1 MREQDFTEGSSR
13 SGENVRY
20 LFVHQNFPGQ
30 FLHFVRHLLAQGHEI
45 VFISEANNNHIP
57 GVRRAIY
64 RVPRLPSMETHPHL
78 REFEYG
84 LLRAEA
90 VATAARTLK
99 GLGYGPD
106 IIVGHHGW
114 GELLNLGD
122 VFPSC
127 PILGYFEFFYHA
139 DQNDVGFDP
148 EFPPSAELAA
158 AVRVKNSINLQAL
171 CLTNGYGQSPTKF
184 QRETYPEWAR
194 EKISLLREGVN
205 LDLCSPEP
213 QAKRRNLVINGV
225 RITPKDALVTYVA
238 RDLEPYRG
246 FHVVMRA
253 LPRILAERKDAQV
266 IFVGGDRVSYGTLP
280 PGGGSWREFMLR
292 ELEGKLDLDRVHFVG
307 KVEYDDFRA
316 LLRRSDAHLYL
327 TYPFVASWS
336 LREAM
341 ATGCPVIGS
350 DTAPV
355 REFITHDVT
364 GRLVPFLDSAAIA
377 EATLQL
383 LDDRRSARRLGQ
395 EARRYAE
402 AELCLDDYLER
413 YDDLVQRIIKTK

>member
-1 MREQDFTEGSSR
+1 M
-13 SGENVRY
+13 RY

-64 RVPRLPSMETHPHL
+64 RVPRLPSMETHPSL

-90 VATAARTLK
+90 VATAARTLQ
-99 GLGYGPD
+99 GLGYEPD
-106 IIVGHHGW
+106 IIIGHHGW

-122 VFPSC
+122 VFPKC

-148 EFPPSAELAA
+148 EFPPSPELAA
-158 AVRVKNSINLQAL
+158 SVRVKNSINLQAL
-171 CLTNGYGQSPTKF
+171 CLANGYGQSPTQF
-184 QRETYPEWAR
+184 QLGTYPVWAR
-194 EKISLLREGVN
+194 QKISLLREGVN
-205 LDLCSPEP
+205 LELCSPEP
-213 QAKRRNLVINGV
+213 QARRRNLVINGV
-225 RITPKDALVTYVA
+225 RITPKNQLVTYVA

-253 LPRILAERKDAQV
+253 LPRILSERKDAHV
-266 IFVGGDRVSYGTLP
+266 ILVGGDSVSYGRLP
-280 PGGGSWREFMLR
+280 PEGGSWREVMLR
-292 ELEGKLDLDRVHFVG
+292 ELGDRLDLDRVHFVG

-341 ATGCPVIGS
+341 ATGCAIVGS

-355 REFITHDVT
+355 REFITNDVT
-364 GRLVPFLDSAAIA
+364 GRLVPFLEPEKIA
-377 EATLQL
+377 EATLAL
-383 LDDRRSARRLGQ
+383 LDDRRTARRLGQ

-402 AELCLDDYLER
+402 AELCLNDYLAR
-413 YDDLVQRIIKTK
+413 YDDLVDRIVKTHRS